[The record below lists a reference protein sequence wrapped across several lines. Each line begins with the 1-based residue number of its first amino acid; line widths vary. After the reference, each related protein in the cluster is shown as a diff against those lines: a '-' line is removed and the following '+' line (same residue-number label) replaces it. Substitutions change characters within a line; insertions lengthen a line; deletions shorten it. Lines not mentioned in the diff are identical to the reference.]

1 MEHEH
6 SPEAI
11 RERLSAGPRHSYLRD
26 FVYGG
31 IDGAVTTF
39 AVVSGVVGA
48 QLSAGIILVMG
59 GANLIADG
67 FSMAAS
73 NYLGT
78 RAEQEDFEHIEA
90 IEHRHIET
98 DPEGEREEVRQIF
111 ADKGFQ
117 GEDLTRVVE
126 LITSNRQI
134 WVRTMLT
141 DEYGLPH
148 QVRSPRTAAVST
160 FVAFLVC
167 GLVPLIPFIF
177 TLSNAFPVA
186 AVLTGAVFFAIGSVK
201 SIWST
206 SPWWRSGLATLAVGG
221 IAAALA
227 YLVGMLLKGVA

>member
-11 RERLSAGPRHSYLRD
+11 RERLSAGPRNSYLRD
-26 FVYGG
+26 FIYGG

-48 QLSAGIILVMG
+48 QLSVGIILVMG

-90 IEHRHIET
+90 VEHRHIDT

-111 ADKGFQ
+111 AEKGFQ
-117 GEDLTRVVE
+117 GEDLTRVVD
-126 LITSNRQI
+126 LITSNRKI

-148 QVRSPRTAAVST
+148 QVRSAWMAAAST
-160 FVAFLVC
+160 FLAFLVC

-177 TLSNAFPVA
+177 DLPNPFPVA

-227 YLVGMLLKGVA
+227 YFVGLLLKGLA